1 MNRIFISLLLIFCTS
16 ISFSQEMQALIVN
29 DELIET
35 NLTDNLRTKV
45 KFRKSRNIDINRLT
59 RLSRITDQHK
69 RRRLRMTNSL
79 SISSMSISEILG
91 AKIFTY
97 NEKPYA
103 LTKRGI
109 LNTLTTTNIYVNN
122 LSPVIFMQKYQIGQK
137 NQLLT
142 KLNAIK
148 LHSIGNVFAGVS
160 LTDSISLL
168 NASKLQIL
176 DSSII
181 DSYNS
186 IDMTID
192 YNIYIIDSSIFNVV
206 ITEQILKELAR
217 DTAIFSYEKSK
228 QFDIAYFKDLKNLEI
243 DKYYE
248 WISFLNQYID
258 LDIEFIKNTNQHR
271 IIGEVKIENDRYDQ
285 DLKQQMIDNLMI
297 LKQHDYDSVLVRF
310 DCSQNLNL
318 IIQMIND
325 IRSIGLRVYT
335 VYVGLD
341 NRKPIQ
347 WNPFVDPK
355 TIENY
360 ISKIAPL
367 SDGWLLNWRSTSA
380 HVKLLPKEFFN
391 YICATV
397 RKYNKSCLIYGEIYY
412 GRIDP
417 LRTTA
422 LIYNIPK
429 NATGVVINNMGYYG
443 YNHQFIVNK
452 MFINSVPNY
461 RKLDKIGQ
469 VIGYRPYYSS
479 KENLYLETREEY
491 AYKKKI
497 ERNFNRV
504 RCGTV
509 TMLHDG
515 VDDNYAEDISLYQS
529 QDNIMYDVKIKN
541 LIKENK

>member
-35 NLTDNLRTKV
+35 NLTDNLRTKI
-45 KFRKSRNIDINRLT
+45 KFRKSRNIDINRLIK
-59 RLSRITDQHK
+59 LSRITDQHK

-176 DSSII
+176 DSSI
-181 DSYNS
+181 NN

-192 YNIYIIDSSIFNVV
+192 RNVYIIDSSIFNVV

-258 LDIEFIKNTNQHR
+258 LDIEFIKNTNQYR

-310 DCSQNLNL
+310 DCSQNLDL

-325 IRSIGLRVYT
+325 IRSTGLRVYT

-429 NATGVVINNMGYYG
+429 NVTGVVINNMGYYG

-497 ERNFNRV
+497 EHNFNRV